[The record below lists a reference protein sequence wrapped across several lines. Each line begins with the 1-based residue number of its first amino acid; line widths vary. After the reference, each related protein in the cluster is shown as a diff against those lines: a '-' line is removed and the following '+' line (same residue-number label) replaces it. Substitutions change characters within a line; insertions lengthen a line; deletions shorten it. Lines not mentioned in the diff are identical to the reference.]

1 VSGKDF
7 DENESLRRVQY
18 LGASG
23 YTDQCLVAIDAILNS
38 GCLPKK
44 AIIVSTRPYGNN
56 RRQDHLFVFVDWD
69 YFPIT
74 VVPSGFASGY
84 SGGGPRGFSLAICL
98 IREKGI
104 PIWGIDLDDVNFRR
118 IDRGDVKYSDD
129 PPFKDILLRSEKYP
143 WPWPGWTNEA
153 HEQMLERGLLW
164 QECYWRQPQ
173 TDQITRAISEID
185 IKFPTVGKKLRLAR
199 RKVDESQN
207 SEELQQVGILIRDAW
222 IEFSKRL
229 CSSLHVDTTGV
240 ENDKVVDRLRKLKL
254 EDKLFDSCRASFN
267 LSLKVQHDRRVRR
280 DEAELC
286 LLQSLF
292 SIHTLIHEL
301 ANSRIGD
308 L

>member
-1 VSGKDF
+1 MLERDF

-18 LGASG
+18 VGASG
-23 YTDQCLVAIDAILNS
+23 YTRECLVAIDAILNS
-38 GCLPKK
+38 GCLPKR
-44 AIIVSTRPYGNN
+44 AIIVSTFPRGNN

-84 SGGGPRGFSLAICL
+84 PGEGPRGFSLAICL

-129 PPFKDILLRSEKYP
+129 PLFRDILLRSEEYS
-143 WPWPGWTNEA
+143 WPWPGWTSEA

-185 IKFPTVGKKLRLAR
+185 IKFPIVGQKLRLTR
-199 RKVDESQN
+199 NKVDESQS
-207 SEELQQVGILIRDAW
+207 SEELQQVGILVRDAW
-222 IEFSKRL
+222 IEFSRDL
-229 CSSLHVDTTGV
+229 CSSLQIDTTGIN
-240 ENDKVVDRLRKLKL
+240 NDEVVRRLGKLKL
-254 EDKLFDSCRASFN
+254 EDELFNSCRASFS
-267 LSLKVQHDRRVRR
+267 LSQKVQHDRRIRK

-286 LLQSLF
+286 LIQSVF
-292 SIHTLIHEL
+292 SMYTLIHEL
-301 ANSRIGD
+301 EK
-308 L
+308 